1 MTRLPELKE
10 LKKTLSREKLLR
22 LGLPVIALAL
32 IASVVTGRESSS
44 PARVEPAARID
55 SRIRAA
61 SDADL
66 DLAKLE
72 RPSKDELASASADP
86 FSRRSFEPAQPAK
99 AAAKAAP
106 AKPSAPELPFTYLG
120 KVIED
125 GKLEVFLGRGDDSY
139 SVAAGRKIGTEYRVD
154 KVTETS
160 VTFTYLPL
168 KTKQVLDIPAVN

>member
-1 MTRLPELKE
+1 MTRFFNLKDQFA
-10 LKKTLSREKLLR
+10 KARLSR

-32 IASVVTGRESSS
+32 IASVVTGREQPSQ
-44 PARVEPAARID
+44 PRVEPAARID
-55 SRIRAA
+55 TRLRAA

-72 RPSKDELASASADP
+72 RPSKDELAAATVDP
-86 FSRRSFEPAQPAK
+86 FSRRSFEPAAPAPG
-99 AAAKAAP
+99 AAAQAP
-106 AKPSAPELPFTYLG
+106 AKPTAPALPFTYLG
-120 KVIED
+120 KLIED

-139 SVAAGRKIGTEYRVD
+139 SVVAGRKIGSDYRVD

>member
-1 MTRLPELKE
+1 MTRLSE
-10 LKKTLSREKLLR
+10 LKKSLSTQKLVR

-32 IASVVTGRESSS
+32 IASVVTGRES
-44 PARVEPAARID
+44 PPQARLEPAARID
-55 SRIRAA
+55 TRIRAA

-72 RPSKDELASASADP
+72 RPAKEALAAATADP
-86 FSRRSFEPAQPAK
+86 FSRRSFEPAPAK
-99 AAAKAAP
+99 AEPSAP
-106 AKPSAPELPFTYLG
+106 AKPTAPELPFTYLG
-120 KVIED
+120 KVIDD
-125 GKLEVFLGRGDDSY
+125 GKLEVFLGRGEDSY
-139 SVAAGRKIGTEYRVD
+139 SVAAGRKIGTDYRVD